1 MQVSCVLP
9 SFKAGC
15 IVWHN
20 SVPRCSRHRRASHL
34 SRFASTPSGVLAFPN
49 RVLVNVEGT
58 VAKAKQ
64 ITIRVEDK
72 PGSVAEAI
80 RALAGAKVNIL
91 SIVGRND
98 SGTLQLVVDN
108 PRAAKKALDGANV
121 QYSESTAE
129 VVELPNKPGSL
140 LKYLEKLA
148 GKGINLQSIAG
159 VASKKATKAVVV
171 WTS

>member
-1 MQVSCVLP
+1 M
-9 SFKAGC
+9 
-15 IVWHN
+15 
-20 SVPRCSRHRRASHL
+20 
-34 SRFASTPSGVLAFPN
+34 
-49 RVLVNVEGT
+49 
-58 VAKAKQ
+58 AKAKQ

-80 RALAGAKVNIL
+80 RALAGARVNIL
-91 SIVGRND
+91 SIVGWND
-98 SGTLQLVVDN
+98 SGTLQLVVNN

-121 QYSESTAE
+121 QYTESTAE

-140 LKYLEKLA
+140 LKYLERLA

-159 VASKKATKAVVV
+159 VASKKGTKAVVV

>member
-1 MQVSCVLP
+1 M
-9 SFKAGC
+9 
-15 IVWHN
+15 
-20 SVPRCSRHRRASHL
+20 
-34 SRFASTPSGVLAFPN
+34 
-49 RVLVNVEGT
+49 
-58 VAKAKQ
+58 AKAKQ

-80 RALAGAKVNIL
+80 RALAGARVNIL

-98 SGTLQLVVDN
+98 SGTLQLVVNN

-121 QYSESTAE
+121 QYTESTAE

-159 VASKKATKAVVV
+159 IASKKATKAVVV